1 MTNEEIL
8 KLIESKKF
16 KRKHIPET
24 EKVIFSI
31 SGKTIGCSQSFVCFQ
46 GMPKNGKSLFITSAI
61 ASAFTTWD
69 IFGMKINFQDN
80 RKRLCYVDTE
90 SSDFDFYRTL
100 ERIRRQTLL
109 DELPHN
115 FDALS
120 VREESPT
127 DIQKLLEY
135 YLEFNLD
142 CSLLVL
148 DGLLDLIQDFN
159 NVAESFNLVQWLK
172 KITKKYDLLI
182 LCVLHLGKKDNLSI
196 GHIGSF
202 LDRKSQSVLKVE
214 KNKEKKTI
222 ELTSTFL
229 RSSEDINPIS
239 IQFQG
244 NDWYQVDSTPVDKT
258 NNIYGIDK
266 DILLR
271 QVLLE
276 PKNYNALASDLC
288 ERTGKGLTS
297 IKKLLKD
304 WIADGTIIKHN
315 EQYRTK
321 K

>member
-1 MTNEEIL
+1 MTNEEI
-8 KLIESKKF
+8 KELIESKKF
-16 KRKHIPET
+16 KRNHIPET

-69 IFGMKINFQDN
+69 IFEMKINFQNN

-90 SSDFDFYRTL
+90 SSDFDFYKTL

-109 DELPHN
+109 DQLPHN
-115 FDALS
+115 FDALC
-120 VREESPT
+120 VREETPE
-127 DIQKLLEY
+127 DIKKLLEF
-135 YLEFNLD
+135 YLEFNPD
-142 CSLLVL
+142 CSILVL
-148 DGLLDLIQDFN
+148 DGILDLIQDFN
-159 NVAESFNLVQWLK
+159 NVAESFHLVQWLK
-172 KITKKYDLLI
+172 KITKKHDLLI

-202 LDRKSQSVLKVE
+202 LDRKSQSVLRVE

-222 ELTSTFL
+222 ELSSTFL
-229 RSSEDINPIS
+229 RSSDDFNPIS

-244 NDWYQVDSTPVDKT
+244 SVWYQVDSTPVNKSNDVFGINKT
-258 NNIYGIDK
+258 
-266 DILLR
+266 ILLS

-276 PKNYNALASDLC
+276 PKGYNALASDLC

-304 WIADGTIIKHN
+304 WIADGTIVKHN
-315 EQYRTK
+315 DQYKTK

>member
-90 SSDFDFYRTL
+90 SSDFDFYKTL

-135 YLEFNLD
+135 YLEFNPD
-142 CSLLVL
+142 CSILVL
-148 DGLLDLIQDFN
+148 DGILDLIQDFN

-244 NDWYQVDSTPVDKT
+244 NDWYQIDSTPVDKT

-276 PKNYNALASDLC
+276 PKNYNALAADLC

-304 WIADGTIIKHN
+304 WIADGTIVKHN

>member
-16 KRKHIPET
+16 KRNYIPET
-24 EKVIFSI
+24 EKPIMTV
-31 SGKTIGCSQSFVCFQ
+31 SGKTIGSFQSIVCFS

-69 IFGMKINFQDN
+69 IFEMKINFQNN

-109 DELPHN
+109 DQLPHN

-120 VREESPT
+120 VREETPN
-127 DIQKLLEY
+127 DIQKLLEF
-135 YLEFNLD
+135 YLEFNPD
-142 CSLLVL
+142 CSILVL
-148 DGLLDLIQDFN
+148 DGILDLIQDFN

-172 KITKKYDLLI
+172 KITKKHDLLI

-202 LDRKSQSVLKVE
+202 LDRKSQSVLRVE

-222 ELTSTFL
+222 ELSSTFL
-229 RSSEDINPIS
+229 RSSDDFNPIS

-244 NDWYQVDSTPVDKT
+244 NDWYQVDNTPVDKSSDVF
-258 NNIYGIDK
+258 GIDK
-266 DILLR
+266 TILLT
-271 QVLLE
+271 QVLLF
-276 PKNYNALASDLC
+276 PKGYNALASDLC

-304 WIADGTIIKHN
+304 WIADGTIVKINDLYH
-315 EQYRTK
+315 K
-321 K
+321 KK

>member
-1 MTNEEIL
+1 MTNEEI
-8 KLIESKKF
+8 KELIESKKF
-16 KRKHIPET
+16 KRNHIPET

-61 ASAFTTWD
+61 ASAYTTWD

-109 DELPHN
+109 DQLPHN

-120 VREESPT
+120 VSEEIPN
-127 DIQKLLEY
+127 DIQKLLEF
-135 YLEFNLD
+135 YLEFNPD
-142 CSLLVL
+142 CSILVL
-148 DGLLDLIQDFN
+148 DGILDLIQDFN

-172 KITKKYDLLI
+172 KITKKHDLLI

-202 LDRKSQSVLKVE
+202 LDRKSQSVLRVE

-222 ELTSTFL
+222 ELSSTFL
-229 RSSEDINPIS
+229 RSSDDFNTIS

-244 NDWYQVDSTPVDKT
+244 NDWHQVDSTPVDKS
-258 NNIYGIDK
+258 NDVFGIDK
-266 DILLR
+266 VVLLR

-276 PKNYNALASDLC
+276 PKGYNALANDLC

-304 WIADGTIIKHN
+304 WIADGTIIKVN
-315 EQYRTK
+315 DQYKAK

>member
-1 MTNEEIL
+1 MTNEEI
-8 KLIESKKF
+8 KELIESKKF
-16 KRKHIPET
+16 KRNHIPET

-61 ASAFTTWD
+61 ASAYTTWD

-109 DELPHN
+109 DSLPNN

-120 VREESPT
+120 VREESPN
-127 DIQKLLEY
+127 DIQKLLEF
-135 YLEFNLD
+135 YLEFNPD
-142 CSLLVL
+142 CSILVL
-148 DGLLDLIQDFN
+148 DGILDLIQDFN

-172 KITKKYDLLI
+172 KITKKHDLLI

-202 LDRKSQSVLKVE
+202 LDRKSQSVLRVE

-222 ELTSTFL
+222 ELSSTFL
-229 RSSEDINPIS
+229 RSSDDFNPIS

-244 NDWYQVDSTPVDKT
+244 SDWYQVDSTPVDKS
-258 NNIYGIDK
+258 NEIFGIDK
-266 DILLR
+266 TVLLR

-276 PKNYNALASDLC
+276 PKGYNALANDIC

-304 WIADGTIIKHN
+304 WIADGTIVKHN
-315 EQYRTK
+315 DQYKAK

>member
-1 MTNEEIL
+1 MTNEEI
-8 KLIESKKF
+8 KELIESKKF
-16 KRKHIPET
+16 KRNYIPET
-24 EKVIFSI
+24 EKPIMTV
-31 SGKTIGCSQSFVCFQ
+31 SGKTIGSSQSIVCFS

-69 IFGMKINFQDN
+69 IFEMKINFQNN

-109 DELPHN
+109 DSLPNN

-120 VREESPT
+120 VREESPN
-127 DIQKLLEY
+127 DIQKLLEF
-135 YLEFNLD
+135 YLEFNPD
-142 CSLLVL
+142 CSILVL
-148 DGLLDLIQDFN
+148 DGILDLIQDFN
-159 NVAESFNLVQWLK
+159 NVSESFHLVQWLK
-172 KITKKYDLLI
+172 KITKKHDLLI

-202 LDRKSQSVLKVE
+202 LDRKSQSVLRVE

-222 ELTSTFL
+222 ELSSTFL
-229 RSSEDINPIS
+229 RSSDDFNPIS

-244 NDWYQVDSTPVDKT
+244 NDWYQVDSTPIDKS
-258 NNIYGIDK
+258 NDVFGIDK
-266 DILLR
+266 TVLLH

-276 PKNYNALASDLC
+276 PKGYNALANDLC

-304 WIADGTIIKHN
+304 WIADGTIVKHN
-315 EQYRTK
+315 DQYKTK